1 MSTDVE
7 NEAQGATGASPL
19 IPQGDSSSPVPGT
32 DRMTF
37 AEKVTTAVLSLLGTM
52 TVTMLGLA
60 LKRKKQAQGTEDA
73 AWGIST
79 ETLQR
84 QQMQIEALQK
94 ELDTVR
100 TQRNEF
106 EAASIRAEANSR
118 AAAEAAQRAADLA
131 TRNEAELANAQHNW
145 EKAQRYIRI
154 LRTALVNA
162 GLDVPPE
169 PA

>member
-84 QQMQIEALQK
+84 QQMQIEARQAVEGHVLVQHAIK
-94 ELDTVR
+94 V
-100 TQRNEF
+100 F
-106 EAASIRAEANSR
+106 S
-118 AAAEAAQRAADLA
+118 
-131 TRNEAELANAQHNW
+131 AEL
-145 EKAQRYIRI
+145 K
-154 LRTALVNA
+154 
-162 GLDVPPE
+162 DVKLPPQDD
-169 PA
+169 